1 MGLYSV
7 WHEKEMLMRSILKL
21 FAQTL
26 FAFSLLCGNL
36 LGYISVGSEA
46 PEFKVTDIDGKEHSL
61 AEYKGKTVVL
71 EWTNPKCP
79 YCQKQY
85 SKAISNG
92 IGNIQ
97 SLQQKFMPPPHNLIW
112 LTIASTSKGEDGY
125 YTPEEWKSF
134 VQKTGAS
141 PTAIIID
148 DLCDLA
154 KLYSVRRTPEVFVIG
169 KDGIITYRGAIDSMR
184 GTNPLEIDQFA
195 NIPWLQNA
203 IEKTLKRGVVA
214 PSETIPYG
222 CPIPY

>member
-1 MGLYSV
+1 M
-7 WHEKEMLMRSILKL
+7 ILIWKS
-21 FAQTL
+21 FAQML

-36 LGYISVGSEA
+36 FGYASVGGEA
-46 PEFKVTDIDGKEHSL
+46 PAFKAIDIDGKEHSL
-61 AEYKGKTVVL
+61 AEYKGRVIVL

-79 YCQKQY
+79 YCAKQY

-97 SLQQKFMPPPHNLIW
+97 GMQQKFMVQPHNIVW

-125 YTPEEWKSF
+125 YTPEEWKAF
-134 VQKTGAS
+134 LLKNGAT
-141 PTAIIID
+141 PTAVIID
-148 DLCDLA
+148 DLCDIA
-154 KLYSVRRTPEVFVIG
+154 KLYSVRRAPEVFVIG
-169 KDGIITYRGAIDSMR
+169 TDGIITYRGAVDSMR

-203 IEKTLKRGVVA
+203 IERTLKRGVIA